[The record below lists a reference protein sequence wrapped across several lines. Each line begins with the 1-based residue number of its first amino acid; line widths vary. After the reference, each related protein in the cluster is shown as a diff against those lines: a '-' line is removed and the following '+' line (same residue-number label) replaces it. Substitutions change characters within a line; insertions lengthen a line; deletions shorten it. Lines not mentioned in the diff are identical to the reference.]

1 MFKFNILGRVK
12 KKILRKIEN
21 VLNTCL
27 SDKNLIKT
35 IYVHVLPVAGY
46 VLNVCR
52 ISYTDLQELD
62 MTVKRK
68 LREKRCHRRLRCDQR
83 LYIYTKVGGKDLKKL
98 RKMYRETKTIV
109 ACYLALSE
117 NIWTREVCK
126 YVRSKEHCSVKKEV
140 EKAWQDIGKQLVF
153 SYIELKLNGE

>member
-1 MFKFNILGRVK
+1 MIFYDKQYFK
-12 KKILRKIEN
+12 
-21 VLNTCL
+21 
-27 SDKNLIKT
+27 
-35 IYVHVLPVAGY
+35 Y
-46 VLNVCR
+46 CR
-52 ISYTDLQELD
+52 HGQCMWDL
-62 MTVKRK
+62 K
-68 LREKRCHRRLRCDQR
+68 
-83 LYIYTKVGGKDLKKL
+83 KDLKKL